1 PYSNNM
7 SNKTNKNTKNS
18 SPTALDQ
25 VAKFLDISL
34 PTPENTKMSNP
45 DNISSNHSDTLSEFK
60 QGNTDHK
67 HAHPYKRIQ
76 KP

>member
-1 PYSNNM
+1 PHSNNM

-18 SPTALDQ
+18 SLTALDQ
-25 VAKFLDISL
+25 VAKFLGISSS
-34 PTPENTKMSNP
+34 TSENTKMSNP
-45 DNISSNHSDTLSEFK
+45 DNVSSNHSDTLSELK
-60 QGNTDHK
+60 QDNTDHK